1 MTLLLMFVVACGL
14 LEVGQS
20 NWDTINNT
28 CFALEYSSF
37 Y

>member
-1 MTLLLMFVVACGL
+1 MAAFLMFVLACGL

-20 NWDTINNT
+20 NWDRIYNT
-28 CFALEYSSF
+28 CFALEYSSI